1 MDLEHVLSIADIRL
15 HQTSD
20 LLLWALAKPH
30 QENEALSNAL
40 EAIRTAHDLIKNLRA
55 SSRPE

>member
-30 QENEALSNAL
+30 QENEALSDAL